1 MGCVIASDIGSS
13 GCKSVVV
20 DASGRLLAE
29 ASHDYPTRTLPDGG
43 VEQDPS
49 DWLDAVGMTVKRALA
64 AARVEPAE
72 VAAFG
77 VVGVTHN
84 AVLLDAH
91 DRPLRPCILLFDTR
105 SVAQSDAI
113 AARWGSTVFE
123 RTCNGPSPAWTWPQ
137 LLWVREHEPEVW
149 AATRRV
155 LFQKD
160 WVRHVLAPSPI
171 TDEID
176 AAGSLLFDP
185 RRGRWIDEFVDDL
198 GLPPDALP
206 AVHAPTDVVARLSA
220 EGAARTGLQA
230 GTPVIAGTT
239 DTAAETL
246 GAGALEPGQGT
257 VKLASVGRIAWIDTT
272 PVPDAR
278 AFNYRFVLDGLWYP
292 GTAIKYGSTALRWLR
307 DACGGDADYDALD
320 TAAATAGPGA
330 GGLLFL
336 PHLNGQ
342 WAPHWDASLRGAFV
356 GLTAA
361 HGRGHLARAVMEGVA
376 FALRDAIDEARARG
390 LRLHELRLLGGGS
403 RSATW
408 TQALADVLDCTLSVP
423 EQRSAAW
430 GAALLTG
437 IGAGFW
443 PARADAIAPHVRIVQ
458 RCEPD
463 PARREHTR
471 ALHAL
476 YRRADAALAPIGRA
490 LGELQPAT
498 HGAG

>member
-1 MGCVIASDIGSS
+1 MGCVVASDIGSS

-20 DASGRLLAE
+20 DEGGHLLAQ
-29 ASHDYPTRTLPDGG
+29 ASHDYPTRHLAGGG

-49 DWLDAVGMTVKRALA
+49 DWLAAVGATVRRAVA
-64 AARVEPAE
+64 DARVAASE
-72 VAAFG
+72 VAAYG

-91 DRPLRPCILLFDTR
+91 DRLLRPCILLFDTR
-105 SVAQSDAI
+105 SGPQSAAI
-113 AARWGSTVFE
+113 SARWGDEVVR

-137 LLWVREHEPEVW
+137 LQWVRDHEPEVW

-160 WVRHVLAPSPI
+160 WVRHALAPSPV
-171 TDEID
+171 TDTID

-185 RRGRWIDEFVDDL
+185 RRGAWIDAFVRDL
-198 GLPPDALP
+198 GLPESALP
-206 AVHAPTDVVARLSA
+206 AVHTPTDRVATLSA
-220 EGAARTGLQA
+220 EGAAITGLRV

-239 DTAAETL
+239 DTAAEML
-246 GAGALEPGQGT
+246 GAGALAPGQGT
-257 VKLASVGRIAWIDTT
+257 VKLASVGRLAWIDAG
-272 PVPDAR
+272 PVPDPR
-278 AFNYRFVLDGLWYP
+278 AFNYRFVIDDLWYP
-292 GTAIKYGSTALRWLR
+292 GTAIKYGATALRWLR

-320 TAAATAGPGA
+320 AAAAAAGPGA

-376 FALRDAIDEARARG
+376 FALRDALDEARARG
-390 LRLHELRLLGGGS
+390 LRLDELRLLGGGS

-408 TQALADVLDCTLSVP
+408 TQALADVLDCTLLVP

-437 IGAGFW
+437 VGAGFW
-443 PARADAIAPHVRIVQ
+443 PARADAIAERVRIA
-458 RCEPD
+458 RHCEPN
-463 PARREHTR
+463 AAQREQAR

-490 LGELQPAT
+490 LGELRPVGVAA
-498 HGAG
+498 H